1 MDLQK
6 LTSAVCEIATEGGR
20 FLEEQRKSFDKNRI
34 EQKNSH
40 DYVSYVDKETEKL
53 LVEKLKTLIPDSGFI
68 TEEETVKF
76 EEQDY
81 CWIIDPLDGTTNF
94 IYDNPPFC
102 VCIALRYKNEV
113 ILGVVYEVT
122 RHECFYA
129 WKGGG
134 SYLNDRKITVSDV
147 TTLENASVGLDLP
160 YDYQNYK
167 PVLNSL
173 IDKLYGTAS
182 SVRLY
187 GSAAIGLCYVA
198 AGRFDAWLEAY
209 IKLWDFA
216 AGAIIVQEAG
226 GVVTDFRGSSDFW
239 GSHHVI
245 VSSGASLHTQMEGL
259 VSAFA
264 DDIVD

>member
-1 MDLQK
+1 MDLEK
-6 LTSAVCEIATEGGR
+6 LTLAVCEIATEGGR

-34 EQKNSH
+34 EQKDSH

-53 LVEKLKTLIPDSGFI
+53 LVEKLKALIPDSGFI
-68 TEEETVKF
+68 TEEETIKF
-76 EEQDY
+76 EKQDY

-102 VCIALRYKNEV
+102 VSIALRYKTEV
-113 ILGVVYEVT
+113 IVGVVYEVT

-129 WKGGG
+129 WEGGG
-134 SYLNDRKITVSDV
+134 SYLNDKKNQVSDV
-147 TTLENASVGLDLP
+147 NSLEKASVGLDLP
-160 YDYQNYK
+160 YNYQKYK
-167 PVLNSL
+167 PVLNL
-173 IDKLYGTAS
+173 LVDKLYGTAS

-198 AGRFDAWLEAY
+198 AGRFDTWLEAY

-226 GVVTDFRGSSDFW
+226 GVVTDFGGDPDFW
-239 GSHHVI
+239 GRHHII
-245 VSSGASLHTQMEGL
+245 VSNGVSLHEKMKEL
-259 VSAFA
+259 VSDFA
-264 DDIVD
+264 KTINN